1 MNKLGGDMAG
11 TTVEDAARLL
21 HGARTSSVPIPPLSR
36 THPDLSI
43 GDAYAIQLAVQAE
56 RLVEGRTVQG
66 YKVGLT
72 SQAMQ
77 RQMNVGEPDYG
88 YLLDDMLHTDHD
100 RLDTSQFV
108 QPRVEPEIAFVL
120 RSDLVGPG
128 VTVVDAVRAVDF
140 VLPALEV
147 IDSRI
152 EDWQIGLVDTIADN
166 ASSGAVVLGSQPVRL
181 IDVDLR
187 LAGVVLRRNGEV
199 VGTGAGAAVLGSPL
213 AAMVWLANTLGR
225 LGVALEAGHVV
236 LSGSCTKAV
245 PVGASDTVS
254 ATVAG
259 IGTVT
264 ATFSTTEGRR

>member
-1 MNKLGGDMAG
+1 M
-11 TTVEDAARLL
+11 TTTAVEEAARLL
-21 HGARTSSVPIPPLSR
+21 SQARATGLPIAPLTLS
-36 THPDLSI
+36 HPELTT
-43 GDAYAIQLAVQAE
+43 GDAYGVQLAVQAV
-56 RLVEGRTVQG
+56 RLDEGRAVRG

-77 RQMNVGEPDYG
+77 RQMGVAEPDYG
-88 YLLDDMLHTDHD
+88 YLLDDMLHSDYD
-100 RLDTSQFV
+100 RLDIGAFL

-120 RSDLVGPG
+120 RSPLSGPG

-140 VLPALEV
+140 VLPAIEV

-152 EDWQIGLVDTIADN
+152 QDWQIGLVDTIADN
-166 ASSGAVVLGSQPVRL
+166 ASSGAVVLGSRPAQL
-181 IDVDLR
+181 GKLDLR

-213 AAMVWLANTLGR
+213 VALVWLANTLGR
-225 LGVALEAGHVV
+225 LGVTLEPGHVV

-245 PVGASDTVS
+245 PVTASDTVS

-264 ATFSTTEGRR
+264 ASFSTAAEDT